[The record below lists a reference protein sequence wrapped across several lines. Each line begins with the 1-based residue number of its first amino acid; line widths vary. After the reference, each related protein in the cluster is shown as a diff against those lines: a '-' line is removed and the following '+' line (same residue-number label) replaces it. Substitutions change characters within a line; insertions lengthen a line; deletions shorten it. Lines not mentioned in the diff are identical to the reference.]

1 LKAENKMADEEA
13 WFEGDDSV
21 IEDSSFKDY
30 QITAT
35 PNDFNIKTIVDFVE
49 SGVVKIPGFQRNY
62 VWDIERASRL
72 IESLLMGLPIPQI
85 FLYEQARNSFLVI
98 DGQQRLMS
106 IYYFVNRRFP
116 RKDKRVQLRQI
127 FAENGKIPLEVF
139 ADDKFFRTFNL
150 QLPEQTGKGASRF
163 HEKNYETLGDFK
175 TTLDLTVIRN
185 IIIRQSNPVEDRDSS
200 IFEIFNRL
208 NTGGVNLTAQ
218 EIRASIYQSSFMS
231 MLDRMTFNPV
241 WRKFIHRPEPDINL
255 KETEILLRSFAMLV
269 EGADY
274 REPMGLFLNSFA
286 KKAVTF
292 SGDEVTYA
300 ESLMS
305 GFFSSLQEYPREIF
319 SVTSRTRF
327 NISIFEATF
336 RLICEASFKS
346 KRLKF
351 KAPSVAAFNKL
362 RTDAQFV
369 EASRFATG
377 QATNVR
383 MRYQRAK
390 SILK

>member
-1 LKAENKMADEEA
+1 MVEGET

-21 IEDSSFKDY
+21 IEDASFKDY

-35 PNDFNIKTIVDFVE
+35 PNDFNIKTIVDFVQ

-72 IESLLMGLPIPQI
+72 IGLPIPQI

-116 RKDKRVQLRQI
+116 RKDKRVHLRQI
-127 FAENGKIPLEVF
+127 FAEHGKIPANIF
-139 ADDKFFRTFNL
+139 ADDKFFMTFNL
-150 QLPEQTGKGASRF
+150 HLPAQTGKGASRF

-185 IIIRQSNPVEDRDSS
+185 IIIRQSAPNEDRDSS

-208 NTGGVNLTAQ
+208 NTGGINLTAQ
-218 EIRASIYQSSFMS
+218 EIRASIYQSNFMS
-231 MLDRMTFNPV
+231 MLDKMTFNPV
-241 WRKFIHRPEPDINL
+241 WRKFIHRQEPDINL

-269 EGADY
+269 EGSQY
-274 REPMGLFLNSFA
+274 KEPMGLFLNSFA
-286 KKAVTF
+286 KKGVTF
-292 SGDEVTYA
+292 SDEEVSYG
-300 ESLMS
+300 ERLLLSFFDSLKK
-305 GFFSSLQEYPREIF
+305 YPREIF
-319 SVTSRTRF
+319 SVTNRVRF
-327 NISIFEATF
+327 NISIFEVTF
-336 RLICEASFKS
+336 RVMCEKAFAGKS
-346 KRLKF
+346 LKI
-351 KAPSVAAFNKL
+351 KAPDIEAFHAL
-362 RTDAQFV
+362 RADKHFV

-377 QATNVR
+377 QSANVR
-383 MRYQRAK
+383 TRYQQAK